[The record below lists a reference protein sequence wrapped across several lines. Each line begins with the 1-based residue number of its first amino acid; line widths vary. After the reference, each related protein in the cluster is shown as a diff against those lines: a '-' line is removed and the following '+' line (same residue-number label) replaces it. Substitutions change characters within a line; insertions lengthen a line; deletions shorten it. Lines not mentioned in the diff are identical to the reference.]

1 MTPTT
6 RILGITAAASLALL
20 LGAGPLRADNTPAPA
35 AKTSAPAPAAPTASA
50 NTTAPTAPAAKANTP
65 APAPPA
71 AKESAPAPTAP
82 AAKQS
87 APAPTAPAA
96 SANTPPPSGNKPAA
110 TGSDSSYTIKGGQE
124 RTDLKSL
131 TVEGEDR
138 VHVDIERPPLTL
150 ALDPSKVEGL
160 VQGDARDVLD
170 RVPPDL
176 TTGYYASTS
185 SERSPYTG
193 RPWLR
198 QFASGSVARFQP
210 TVKGVERWK
219 LTVAD
224 SRGQAVRVYEG
235 VGDPPKEIVWDGR
248 ATGGASVT
256 PGVTYSYVFEAK
268 DKAGNKR
275 NFVGEGFR
283 VSAYRLDGPEG
294 PTLVFSGRELSMPVG
309 GAAGLYGGAGASRPT
324 AAILLEA
331 ASWLNQSPN
340 VTRPIRVTATGR
352 SMEQANSLAK
362 QVTVALAANTIGDP
376 ARIQAVPE
384 VAADVPD
391 GGTVRVALA
400 SASPTIGSPP
410 ARGTSA
416 ETKETKSGPKKESG
430 KKKH

>member
-1 MTPTT
+1 MTPMT
-6 RILGITAAASLALL
+6 RWMRIAAAAAVLLAC
-20 LGAGPLRADNTPAPA
+20 GAGAGRARAEG
-35 AKTSAPAPAAPTASA
+35 APAPAKSEKKTESKSDGKIE
-50 NTTAPTAPAAKANTP
+50 AKSDSKA
-65 APAPPA
+65 
-71 AKESAPAPTAP
+71 ESKTES
-82 AAKQS
+82 K
-87 APAPTAPAA
+87 
-96 SANTPPPSGNKPAA
+96 
-110 TGSDSSYTIKGGQE
+110 SDSSYTIKGGQE

-150 ALDPSKVEGL
+150 ALDPSQVSGL
-160 VQGDARDVLD
+160 VTGDARDVLD

-176 TTGYYASTS
+176 TTGYYAATS
-185 SERSPYTG
+185 ADRSPFTG

-198 QFASGSVARFQP
+198 QFSSGSVARFQP
-210 TVKGVERWK
+210 TVRGVERWK

-248 ATGGASVT
+248 GTNGATVT

-294 PTLVFSGRELSMPVG
+294 PTLVFSGHELVMPVV
-309 GAAGLYGGAGASRPT
+309 GAAGMYGGAGAVRPT
-324 AAILLEA
+324 PAILLEA
-331 ASWLNQSPN
+331 ASWLNQTPN

-352 SMEQANSLAK
+352 TMEQASSLAK
-362 QVTVALAANTIGDP
+362 QVVVALAANTMGDP

-384 VAADVPD
+384 VAADVPE

-400 SASPTIGSPP
+400 SGSPVYGSQP
-410 ARGTSA
+410 ARGGSMDS
-416 ETKETKSGPKKESG
+416 KEGVGRSESGKKNESG
-430 KKKH
+430 KKKK

>member
-6 RILGITAAASLALL
+6 RILGITAAASLTLL
-20 LGAGPLRADNTPAPA
+20 LGAGPVRAESTPAPGA
-35 AKTSAPAPAAPTASA
+35 
-50 NTTAPTAPAAKANTP
+50 
-65 APAPPA
+65 
-71 AKESAPAPTAP
+71 
-82 AAKQS
+82 
-87 APAPTAPAA
+87 
-96 SANTPPPSGNKPAA
+96 
-110 TGSDSSYTIKGGQE
+110 SDSSYTIKGGKD

-138 VHVDIERPPLTL
+138 VHIDIERPPLTL
-150 ALDPSKVEGL
+150 ALDPSKVSGL

-176 TTGYYASTS
+176 TSGYYASTS
-185 SERSPYTG
+185 AERSPYTG

-198 QFASGSVARFQP
+198 QFASGAVARFQP
-210 TVKGVERWK
+210 AVKGVQHWK

-235 VGDPPKEIVWDGR
+235 AGDPPKEIVWDGR
-248 ATGGASVT
+248 GTNGASVT

-275 NFVGEGFR
+275 NFVGDGFR

-294 PTLVFSGRELSMPVG
+294 PTLVFSGRELTIPVG
-309 GAAGLYGGAGASRPT
+309 GAAALYGGAGASRPT

-331 ASWLNQSPN
+331 ASWLNQTPN

-352 SMEQANSLAK
+352 TMEQATSLAK
-362 QVTVALAANTIGDP
+362 QVSIALAANTIGDP
-376 ARIQAVPE
+376 ARIQSVPE
-384 VAADVPD
+384 VAADVPE

-400 SASPTIGSPP
+400 SASPVAGTPP
-410 ARGTSA
+410 AHGVGVES
-416 ETKETKSGPKKESG
+416 KEGKKESG
-430 KKKH
+430 KKKR

>member
-1 MTPTT
+1 MTQIT
-6 RILGITAAASLALL
+6 RTMGIAATAGLMLLLGTGAARAESGSSAAAS
-20 LGAGPLRADNTPAPA
+20 
-35 AKTSAPAPAAPTASA
+35 
-50 NTTAPTAPAAKANTP
+50 
-65 APAPPA
+65 
-71 AKESAPAPTAP
+71 
-82 AAKQS
+82 
-87 APAPTAPAA
+87 
-96 SANTPPPSGNKPAA
+96 
-110 TGSDSSYTIKGGQE
+110 SDSSYTIKGGQE

-138 VHVDIERPPLTL
+138 VHIDIERPPLTL
-150 ALDPSKVEGL
+150 ALDPSKVDGL

-170 RVPPDL
+170 RVAPDL

-198 QFASGSVARFQP
+198 QFSSGAVARFQP
-210 TVKGVERWK
+210 AVKGVERWK

-235 VGDPPKEIVWDGR
+235 TGDPPKEIVWDGR
-248 ATGGASVT
+248 STSGAAVT

-275 NFVGEGFR
+275 NFVGDGFS

-294 PTLVFSGRELSMPVG
+294 PTLVFSGRELVSSVG
-309 GAAGLYGGAGASRPT
+309 GAAGIYGGAGASRPT
-324 AAILLEA
+324 PALLLEA
-331 ASWLNQSPN
+331 ASWLNQAPN

-352 SMEQANSLAK
+352 TMDQATSLAK
-362 QVTVALAANTIGDP
+362 QVVAALAANTLGDP

-384 VAADVPD
+384 VVADVPN

-400 SASPTIGSPP
+400 SASPAAGSPT
-410 ARGTSA
+410 ARGAITATAKSSA
-416 ETKETKSGPKKESG
+416 TNAKSSKKR
-430 KKKH
+430 

>member
-1 MTPTT
+1 MTPMT
-6 RILGITAAASLALL
+6 RILGITAATGLAILV
-20 LGAGPLRADNTPAPA
+20 A
-35 AKTSAPAPAAPTASA
+35 AAPVRA
-50 NTTAPTAPAAKANTP
+50 
-65 APAPPA
+65 
-71 AKESAPAPTAP
+71 ESAPAPE
-82 AAKQS
+82 
-87 APAPTAPAA
+87 
-96 SANTPPPSGNKPAA
+96 SG
-110 TGSDSSYTIKGGQE
+110 GRDSSYTIKGGQD

-138 VHVDIERPPLTL
+138 VHVDIERPPLVL
-150 ALDPSKVEGL
+150 ALDPSKVSGL

-185 SERSPYTG
+185 SDRSPYTG

-198 QFASGSVARFQP
+198 QFSSGSVARFQP
-210 TVKGVERWK
+210 AVKGVERWK

-248 ATGGASVT
+248 ATNGASVT

-294 PTLVFSGRELSMPVG
+294 PTLVFSGRELALPVG
-309 GAAGLYGGAGASRPT
+309 GASALYGGAGATRPT

-331 ASWLNQSPN
+331 ASWLNQTPN
-340 VTRPIRVTATGR
+340 VTRPVRVTATGR
-352 SMEQANSLAK
+352 TMEQATSLAK
-362 QVTVALAANTIGDP
+362 QVSTALVANTVGDP
-376 ARIQAVPE
+376 ARIQSVPE
-384 VAADVPD
+384 VAADVPE

-400 SASPTIGSPP
+400 SAPSAAGASPTL
-410 ARGTSA
+410 GTSA
-416 ETKETKSGPKKESG
+416 ETKDSKKKDKKESG

>member
-6 RILGITAAASLALL
+6 RFLGITTGVSLALL
-20 LGAGPLRADNTPAPA
+20 LGAGSVRADNTPAPA
-35 AKTSAPAPAAPTASA
+35 AKAPAAAAPAPKTS
-50 NTTAPTAPAAKANTP
+50 T
-65 APAPPA
+65 PPA
-71 AKESAPAPTAP
+71 GAPAPTAP
-82 AAKQS
+82 APK
-87 APAPTAPAA
+87 PPAPAA
-96 SANTPPPSGNKPAA
+96 
-110 TGSDSSYTIKGGQE
+110 SDSSYTIKGGQE

-150 ALDPSKVEGL
+150 ALDPSKVAGL

-210 TVKGVERWK
+210 AVKGVERWK

-340 VTRPIRVTATGR
+340 VTRPIRVTTTGR
-352 SMEQANSLAK
+352 SMEQATSLAK

-400 SASPTIGSPP
+400 SASPASGSPP
-410 ARGTSA
+410 ARGTIA
-416 ETKETKSGPKKESG
+416 ETKEAKPESKKDS
-430 KKKH
+430 KKKHH